1 MELKNIISET
11 LNEIEKMAKTI
22 DNGFNTAQ
30 KTPSFFKTPPH
41 LQNTPNP
48 KNANAPLESK
58 NAAKIETQE
67 KITEEKEEE
76 LKEIITEEIVQ
87 EKITEEKEEEL
98 KEIITE
104 EIVQEKITE
113 EKEEESKEIITEE
126 ITPKTP
132 TQETP
137 TQVLIPNERVFLKGL
152 LERTLVLFKGMQ
164 ALEEKEVLKRLDLV
178 ARFLQY
184 QLSVLEKRLES
195 LEREN
200 TE

>member
-11 LNEIEKMAKTI
+11 LNEIEKMTQTI
-22 DNGFNTAQ
+22 DDGVAQ
-30 KTPSFFKTPPH
+30 KTPSFFKTPPN
-41 LQNTPNP
+41 LQNTPKNANTPLEP
-48 KNANAPLESK
+48 KNAV
-58 NAAKIETQE
+58 KIETQE

-76 LKEIITEEIVQ
+76 IKEIITEE
-87 EKITEEKEEEL
+87 TA
-98 KEIITE
+98 
-104 EIVQEKITE
+104 
-113 EKEEESKEIITEE
+113 
-126 ITPKTP
+126 PKNP
-132 TQETP
+132 TQAP
-137 TQVLIPNERVFLKGL
+137 IPNERVFLKGL

-164 ALEEKEVLKRLDLV
+164 ALEEKEAMKRLDLV

>member
-22 DNGFNTAQ
+22 DDGFNTAQ
-30 KTPSFFKTPPH
+30 KTPSFFKTPPY

-48 KNANAPLESK
+48 KNANAPLEPK

-76 LKEIITEEIVQ
+76 LKEIITEEI
-87 EKITEEKEEEL
+87 
-98 KEIITE
+98 
-104 EIVQEKITE
+104 
-113 EKEEESKEIITEE
+113 
-126 ITPKTP
+126 TPKNP
-132 TQETP
+132 TQAP
-137 TQVLIPNERVFLKGL
+137 IPNERVFLKGL

-164 ALEEKEVLKRLDLV
+164 ALEEKEALKRLDLV

-184 QLSVLEKRLES
+184 QLSALEKRLES

-200 TE
+200 AE

>member
-1 MELKNIISET
+1 MAGRMELKNIISET

-22 DNGFNTAQ
+22 DDGFNTVQ

-48 KNANAPLESK
+48 KNANTPLEPK

-76 LKEIITEEIVQ
+76 LKEIITEEI
-87 EKITEEKEEEL
+87 
-98 KEIITE
+98 
-104 EIVQEKITE
+104 
-113 EKEEESKEIITEE
+113 
-126 ITPKTP
+126 

-137 TQVLIPNERVFLKGL
+137 TQALIPNERVFLKGL

-164 ALEEKEVLKRLDLV
+164 ALEEKEALKRLDLV
-178 ARFLQY
+178 VRFLQY
-184 QLSVLEKRLES
+184 QLSALEKRLEF

>member
-22 DNGFNTAQ
+22 DDGFDMAQ
-30 KTPSFFKTPPH
+30 KTPSFFKTPPP

-48 KNANAPLESK
+48 KNVNAPLEPK

-76 LKEIITEEIVQ
+76 LKEIITEEI
-87 EKITEEKEEEL
+87 
-98 KEIITE
+98 
-104 EIVQEKITE
+104 
-113 EKEEESKEIITEE
+113 
-126 ITPKTP
+126 TPKTP
-132 TQETP
+132 TQENP
-137 TQVLIPNERVFLKGL
+137 TQETPKQAPIPNERVFLKGL

-164 ALEEKEVLKRLDLV
+164 ALEEKEAMKRLDLV

-184 QLSVLEKRLES
+184 QLSALEKRLES
-195 LEREN
+195 LERED

>member
-22 DNGFNTAQ
+22 DDGFNTAQ
-30 KTPSFFKTPPH
+30 KTPSFFKTPPN

-48 KNANAPLESK
+48 KNANTPLEPK

-67 KITEEKEEE
+67 KITEENTEEKEEE
-76 LKEIITEEIVQ
+76 AKEIITEEIA
-87 EKITEEKEEEL
+87 
-98 KEIITE
+98 
-104 EIVQEKITE
+104 
-113 EKEEESKEIITEE
+113 
-126 ITPKTP
+126 
-132 TQETP
+132 QETP
-137 TQVLIPNERVFLKGL
+137 TQALIPNERVFLKGL

-164 ALEEKEVLKRLDLV
+164 ALEEKDALKRLDLV

-184 QLSVLEKRLES
+184 QLSALEKRLES

>member
-22 DNGFNTAQ
+22 DDGFDTAQ

-41 LQNTPNP
+41 LQNTP
-48 KNANAPLESK
+48 KNANTPLEPK

-67 KITEEKEEE
+67 KITEEN
-76 LKEIITEEIVQ
+76 
-87 EKITEEKEEEL
+87 TEEKEEEVL
-98 KEIITE
+98 
-104 EIVQEKITE
+104 
-113 EKEEESKEIITEE
+113 EIITEE
-126 ITPKTP
+126 ITP
-132 TQETP
+132 ETP
-137 TQVLIPNERVFLKGL
+137 TQALISNERVFLKGL

-164 ALEEKEVLKRLDLV
+164 ALEEKEAMKRLDLV

-184 QLSVLEKRLES
+184 QLSTLEKRLES
-195 LEREN
+195 LERED

>member
-22 DNGFNTAQ
+22 DNNFDAVQ
-30 KTPSFFKTPPH
+30 KTLSFFKTPPH

-48 KNANAPLESK
+48 KNANTPLEPK

-67 KITEEKEEE
+67 KITEENTEEKEEAQ
-76 LKEIITEEIVQ
+76 EIITEEIVQ
-87 EKITEEKEEEL
+87 EN
-98 KEIITE
+98 
-104 EIVQEKITE
+104 
-113 EKEEESKEIITEE
+113 
-126 ITPKTP
+126 P
-132 TQETP
+132 TQAP
-137 TQVLIPNERVFLKGL
+137 ISNERVFLKNL
-152 LERTLVLFKGMQ
+152 LERTLVLFQGMQ
-164 ALEEKEVLKRLDLV
+164 ALEEKEAMKRLDLV

-184 QLSVLEKRLES
+184 QLSTLEKRLES

>member
-22 DNGFNTAQ
+22 DNGFDAAQ

-48 KNANAPLESK
+48 QNTPLEPK

-67 KITEEKEEE
+67 KITEEKEEA
-76 LKEIITEEIVQ
+76 Q
-87 EKITEEKEEEL
+87 
-98 KEIITE
+98 
-104 EIVQEKITE
+104 
-113 EKEEESKEIITEE
+113 EIITEE
-126 ITPKTP
+126 ITPKN
-132 TQETP
+132 P
-137 TQVLIPNERVFLKGL
+137 TQVLISNERVFLKSL
-152 LERTLVLFKGMQ
+152 LERTLVLLKGMQ
-164 ALEEKEVLKRLDLV
+164 ALEEKEALKRLDLV

>member
-1 MELKNIISET
+1 MAGRMELKNIISET
-11 LNEIEKMAKTI
+11 LSEIEKMAKTI
-22 DNGFNTAQ
+22 DNNFDAAQ

-48 KNANAPLESK
+48 KNANTPLEPK

-76 LKEIITEEIVQ
+76 AQ
-87 EKITEEKEEEL
+87 
-98 KEIITE
+98 
-104 EIVQEKITE
+104 
-113 EKEEESKEIITEE
+113 EIITEE
-126 ITPKTP
+126 ITPKN
-132 TQETP
+132 P
-137 TQVLIPNERVFLKGL
+137 TQVLISNERVFLKNL
-152 LERTLVLFKGMQ
+152 LERTLVLFQGMQ
-164 ALEEKEVLKRLDLV
+164 ALEEKEAMKRLDLV
-178 ARFLQY
+178 VRFLQY

>member
-1 MELKNIISET
+1 MAGRMELKNIISET

-22 DNGFNTAQ
+22 DDGFNTAQ

-48 KNANAPLESK
+48 KNANAPLEPK

-67 KITEEKEEE
+67 KITEENTEEKEEE
-76 LKEIITEEIVQ
+76 AKEIITEEIA
-87 EKITEEKEEEL
+87 
-98 KEIITE
+98 
-104 EIVQEKITE
+104 
-113 EKEEESKEIITEE
+113 
-126 ITPKTP
+126 
-132 TQETP
+132 QETP
-137 TQVLIPNERVFLKGL
+137 TQAPIPNERVFLKGL

-164 ALEEKEVLKRLDLV
+164 ALEEKEAMKRLDLV
-178 ARFLQY
+178 VHFLQY
-184 QLSVLEKRLES
+184 QLSALEKRLES

>member
-22 DNGFNTAQ
+22 DNGFDTAQ

-41 LQNTPNP
+41 LQNTPNLQ
-48 KNANAPLESK
+48 NANAPLEPK
-58 NAAKIETQE
+58 NTTKIET
-67 KITEEKEEE
+67 
-76 LKEIITEEIVQ
+76 
-87 EKITEEKEEEL
+87 
-98 KEIITE
+98 
-104 EIVQEKITE
+104 QEKITE

-126 ITPKTP
+126 IAQENP
-132 TQETP
+132 TQA
-137 TQVLIPNERVFLKGL
+137 LIPNERVFLKGL

-164 ALEEKEVLKRLDLV
+164 ALEEKEALKRLDLV

-184 QLSVLEKRLES
+184 QLSALEKRLES

>member
-1 MELKNIISET
+1 MAGRMELKNIISET

-22 DNGFNTAQ
+22 DDGFNTVQ

-48 KNANAPLESK
+48 KNANTPLEPK

-67 KITEEKEEE
+67 KITEENTEEKEEAQ
-76 LKEIITEEIVQ
+76 EIITEEIAQ
-87 EKITEEKEEEL
+87 EN
-98 KEIITE
+98 
-104 EIVQEKITE
+104 
-113 EKEEESKEIITEE
+113 
-126 ITPKTP
+126 
-132 TQETP
+132 P
-137 TQVLIPNERVFLKGL
+137 TQVLIPNERVFLKNL
-152 LERTLVLFKGMQ
+152 LERTLVLLKGMQ
-164 ALEEKEVLKRLDLV
+164 ALEEKEAMKRLDLV

-195 LEREN
+195 LERED

>member
-1 MELKNIISET
+1 MAGRMELKNIISET

-22 DNGFNTAQ
+22 DNNFDAAQ
-30 KTPSFFKTPPH
+30 KTPSFFKTPPY

-48 KNANAPLESK
+48 KNANTPLEPK

-67 KITEEKEEE
+67 KITEEN
-76 LKEIITEEIVQ
+76 
-87 EKITEEKEEEL
+87 TEEKEEVP
-98 KEIITE
+98 EIIIE
-104 EIVQEKITE
+104 EI
-113 EKEEESKEIITEE
+113 
-126 ITPKTP
+126 

-137 TQVLIPNERVFLKGL
+137 TQAPISNERVFLKSL

-164 ALEEKEVLKRLDLV
+164 ALEEKDALKRLDLV

>member
-22 DNGFNTAQ
+22 DNNFDAVQ
-30 KTPSFFKTPPH
+30 KTPSFFKTPPY
-41 LQNTPNP
+41 LQNA
-48 KNANAPLESK
+48 KNAETPPMSNTEPKS
-58 NAAKIETQE
+58 AAKIETQE

-76 LKEIITEEIVQ
+76 AQ
-87 EKITEEKEEEL
+87 
-98 KEIITE
+98 
-104 EIVQEKITE
+104 
-113 EKEEESKEIITEE
+113 EIITEE
-126 ITPKTP
+126 ITPKN
-132 TQETP
+132 P
-137 TQVLIPNERVFLKGL
+137 TQVLISNERVFLKNL
-152 LERTLVLFKGMQ
+152 LERTLVLFQGMQ
-164 ALEEKEVLKRLDLV
+164 ALEEKEALKRLDLV

>member
-1 MELKNIISET
+1 MAGRMELKNIISET

-22 DNGFNTAQ
+22 DNGFDVVQ
-30 KTPSFFKTPPH
+30 KTPSFFKTPPY

-48 KNANAPLESK
+48 QNTPLEPK

-67 KITEEKEEE
+67 KITEEN
-76 LKEIITEEIVQ
+76 
-87 EKITEEKEEEL
+87 TEEKEEEA
-98 KEIITE
+98 KGIT
-104 EIVQEKITE
+104 I
-113 EKEEESKEIITEE
+113 EE
-126 ITPKTP
+126 ITPKNP
-132 TQETP
+132 TQAP
-137 TQVLIPNERVFLKGL
+137 ISNERVFLKSL
-152 LERTLVLFKGMQ
+152 LERTLVLFQGMQ
-164 ALEEKEVLKRLDLV
+164 ALEEKEALKRLDLV

>member
-11 LNEIEKMAKTI
+11 LNEIEKMAQTI
-22 DNGFNTAQ
+22 DDGVAQ
-30 KTPSFFKTPPH
+30 KTPSFFKTPPN

-48 KNANAPLESK
+48 KNANAPLEPK

-67 KITEEKEEE
+67 KITEEKEEA
-76 LKEIITEEIVQ
+76 KEIITEETAQ
-87 EKITEEKEEEL
+87 EN
-98 KEIITE
+98 
-104 EIVQEKITE
+104 
-113 EKEEESKEIITEE
+113 
-126 ITPKTP
+126 P
-132 TQETP
+132 TQAP
-137 TQVLIPNERVFLKGL
+137 IPNERIFLKSL

-164 ALEEKEVLKRLDLV
+164 ALEEKEAMKRLDLV

-184 QLSVLEKRLES
+184 QLSALEKRLES

>member
-22 DNGFNTAQ
+22 DNNFDAAQ
-30 KTPSFFKTPPH
+30 KTPSFFKTPPY
-41 LQNTPNP
+41 LQNTLDPQ
-48 KNANAPLESK
+48 NANVPLEPK

-76 LKEIITEEIVQ
+76 TP
-87 EKITEEKEEEL
+87 
-98 KEIITE
+98 
-104 EIVQEKITE
+104 
-113 EKEEESKEIITEE
+113 EIITEE
-126 ITPKTP
+126 ITQENP
-132 TQETP
+132 TQA
-137 TQVLIPNERVFLKGL
+137 LIPNERVFLKGL

-164 ALEEKEVLKRLDLV
+164 ALEEKDALKRLDLV

-200 TE
+200 TK

>member
-22 DNGFNTAQ
+22 DDGFDRVQ

-48 KNANAPLESK
+48 KNANAPLEPK
-58 NAAKIETQE
+58 NAAKIET
-67 KITEEKEEE
+67 
-76 LKEIITEEIVQ
+76 
-87 EKITEEKEEEL
+87 
-98 KEIITE
+98 
-104 EIVQEKITE
+104 QEKITE

-137 TQVLIPNERVFLKGL
+137 TQVLIPNERVFLKNL

-164 ALEEKEVLKRLDLV
+164 ALEEKEALKRLDLV
-178 ARFLQY
+178 VRFLQY
-184 QLSVLEKRLES
+184 QLSTLEKRLES

-200 TE
+200 TK

>member
-22 DNGFNTAQ
+22 DDGFDTAQ
-30 KTPSFFKTPPH
+30 KTPSFFKTPPN
-41 LQNTPNP
+41 LQNTP
-48 KNANAPLESK
+48 KNANAPLEPK
-58 NAAKIETQE
+58 NATKIETQE
-67 KITEEKEEE
+67 KITEENTEEKEEE
-76 LKEIITEEIVQ
+76 APEIITEEI
-87 EKITEEKEEEL
+87 
-98 KEIITE
+98 
-104 EIVQEKITE
+104 
-113 EKEEESKEIITEE
+113 
-126 ITPKTP
+126 

-137 TQVLIPNERVFLKGL
+137 TQVLIPNERVFLKSL
-152 LERTLVLFKGMQ
+152 LERTLVLFQGMQ
-164 ALEEKEVLKRLDLV
+164 ALEEKEAMERLDLV

>member
-22 DNGFNTAQ
+22 DDGFNTVQ

-41 LQNTPNP
+41 LQNTP
-48 KNANAPLESK
+48 KNANAPLEPK

-67 KITEEKEEE
+67 KITEENTEEKE
-76 LKEIITEEIVQ
+76 KEVPKIITEEIV
-87 EKITEEKEEEL
+87 
-98 KEIITE
+98 
-104 EIVQEKITE
+104 
-113 EKEEESKEIITEE
+113 
-126 ITPKTP
+126 
-132 TQETP
+132 QETP
-137 TQVLIPNERVFLKGL
+137 TQVLIPNERVFLKNL

-164 ALEEKEVLKRLDLV
+164 ALEEKEAMKRLDLV

>member
-1 MELKNIISET
+1 MAGRMELKNIISET

-22 DNGFNTAQ
+22 DNNFDATQ

-48 KNANAPLESK
+48 KNANTPLEPK

-67 KITEEKEEE
+67 KITEENTEEKEEVP
-76 LKEIITEEIVQ
+76 EIITEEIA
-87 EKITEEKEEEL
+87 
-98 KEIITE
+98 
-104 EIVQEKITE
+104 
-113 EKEEESKEIITEE
+113 
-126 ITPKTP
+126 
-132 TQETP
+132 QETP
-137 TQVLIPNERVFLKGL
+137 TQVLISNERVFLKNL
-152 LERTLVLFKGMQ
+152 LERTLVLFQGMQ
-164 ALEEKEVLKRLDLV
+164 ALEEEKALERLDLV

>member
-48 KNANAPLESK
+48 KNANTPLEPK

-76 LKEIITEEIVQ
+76 LKEIITEEIAQ
-87 EKITEEKEEEL
+87 
-98 KEIITE
+98 
-104 EIVQEKITE
+104 
-113 EKEEESKEIITEE
+113 
-126 ITPKTP
+126 KTP
-132 TQETP
+132 TQA
-137 TQVLIPNERVFLKGL
+137 LIPNERVFLKGL
-152 LERTLVLFKGMQ
+152 LERTLVLFKGMH
-164 ALEEKEVLKRLDLV
+164 ALEEKEALKRLDLV
-178 ARFLQY
+178 ERFLQY
-184 QLSVLEKRLES
+184 QLSALEKRLES

>member
-22 DNGFNTAQ
+22 DNNFDTVQ
-30 KTPSFFKTPPH
+30 KTPSFFKTPPY

-48 KNANAPLESK
+48 QNTPLEPK

-76 LKEIITEEIVQ
+76 AKGIII
-87 EKITEEKEEEL
+87 
-98 KEIITE
+98 
-104 EIVQEKITE
+104 
-113 EKEEESKEIITEE
+113 EE
-126 ITPKTP
+126 ITPKNP
-132 TQETP
+132 TQAP
-137 TQVLIPNERVFLKGL
+137 ISSERVFLKNL
-152 LERTLVLFKGMQ
+152 LERTLVLLKGMR
-164 ALEEKEVLKRLDLV
+164 ALEEKEAMKRLDLV

-184 QLSVLEKRLES
+184 QLSALEKRLES

>member
-1 MELKNIISET
+1 MAGRMELKNIISET

-22 DNGFNTAQ
+22 DDGFNTAQ
-30 KTPSFFKTPPH
+30 KTPSFFKTPPY
-41 LQNTPNP
+41 LQNA
-48 KNANAPLESK
+48 KNAETPPMSNTEPK

-76 LKEIITEEIVQ
+76 VPEIIIEEIAQENPVQ
-87 EKITEEKEEEL
+87 API
-98 KEIITE
+98 
-104 EIVQEKITE
+104 
-113 EKEEESKEIITEE
+113 S
-126 ITPKTP
+126 
-132 TQETP
+132 
-137 TQVLIPNERVFLKGL
+137 NERVFLKNL
-152 LERTLVLFKGMQ
+152 LERTLVLLKGMQ
-164 ALEEKEVLKRLDLV
+164 ALEEKEALKRLDLV

>member
-22 DNGFNTAQ
+22 DNNFDAAQ
-30 KTPSFFKTPPH
+30 KTPSFFKTPPY

-48 KNANAPLESK
+48 QNTLLGPK

-67 KITEEKEEE
+67 KIAEEKEEE
-76 LKEIITEEIVQ
+76 AQ
-87 EKITEEKEEEL
+87 G
-98 KEIITE
+98 
-104 EIVQEKITE
+104 
-113 EKEEESKEIITEE
+113 IITEE
-126 ITPKTP
+126 ITPKNP
-132 TQETP
+132 TQAP
-137 TQVLIPNERVFLKGL
+137 ISNERVFLKNL
-152 LERTLVLFKGMQ
+152 LERTLVLFQGMQ
-164 ALEEKEVLKRLDLV
+164 ALEEKEALKRLDLV

>member
-22 DNGFNTAQ
+22 DNNFDAAQ
-30 KTPSFFKTPPH
+30 KTPSFFKTPPY

-48 KNANAPLESK
+48 KNANTPLEPK

-67 KITEEKEEE
+67 KITEEN
-76 LKEIITEEIVQ
+76 
-87 EKITEEKEEEL
+87 TEEKEEVP
-98 KEIITE
+98 EII
-104 EIVQEKITE
+104 I
-113 EKEEESKEIITEE
+113 EE
-126 ITPKTP
+126 ITPQTP
-132 TQETP
+132 K
-137 TQVLIPNERVFLKGL
+137 QVPISNERVFLKNL
-152 LERTLVLFKGMQ
+152 LERTLVLFQGMQ
-164 ALEEKEVLKRLDLV
+164 ALEEKDALKRLDLV

>member
-22 DNGFNTAQ
+22 DDGFDAAQ
-30 KTPSFFKTPPH
+30 KTPSFFKTPPY
-41 LQNTPNP
+41 LQNTLDPQ
-48 KNANAPLESK
+48 NANVPLEPK

-67 KITEEKEEE
+67 KITEEN
-76 LKEIITEEIVQ
+76 
-87 EKITEEKEEEL
+87 TEEKEEEA
-98 KEIITE
+98 KG
-104 EIVQEKITE
+104 
-113 EKEEESKEIITEE
+113 IITEE
-126 ITPKTP
+126 ITP
-132 TQETP
+132 ETP
-137 TQVLIPNERVFLKGL
+137 TQVLISSERVFLRNL
-152 LERTLVLFKGMQ
+152 LERTLVLLKGMQ
-164 ALEEKEVLKRLDLV
+164 ALEEKEAMKRLDLV

>member
-1 MELKNIISET
+1 MAGRMELKNIISET

-22 DNGFNTAQ
+22 DDGFNTAQ
-30 KTPSFFKTPPH
+30 KTPSFFKTPSH

-48 KNANAPLESK
+48 KNANTPLEPK

-76 LKEIITEEIVQ
+76 VPEIITEEIA
-87 EKITEEKEEEL
+87 
-98 KEIITE
+98 
-104 EIVQEKITE
+104 
-113 EKEEESKEIITEE
+113 
-126 ITPKTP
+126 
-132 TQETP
+132 QETP
-137 TQVLIPNERVFLKGL
+137 TQALIPNERVFLKGL

-164 ALEEKEVLKRLDLV
+164 ALEEKDALKRLDLV

>member
-1 MELKNIISET
+1 MAGRMELKNIISET

-22 DNGFNTAQ
+22 DDGFDRTQ

-41 LQNTPNP
+41 LQNTP
-48 KNANAPLESK
+48 KNANAPLESKNATK

-76 LKEIITEEIVQ
+76 IPEIITEEIAQ
-87 EKITEEKEEEL
+87 E
-98 KEIITE
+98 
-104 EIVQEKITE
+104 
-113 EKEEESKEIITEE
+113 S
-126 ITPKTP
+126 P
-132 TQETP
+132 TQA
-137 TQVLIPNERVFLKGL
+137 LIPNERVFLKGL

-164 ALEEKEVLKRLDLV
+164 ALEEKEAMKRLDLV